1 MSGPSAGE
9 HRPHRDVWVCADRL
23 WDGTADRPATGIG
36 VLVRDGRVAEL
47 TAAPPESTDTDTV
60 ELPGCTLLPGFI
72 DCHVH
77 TLDERL
83 DTASAAYQTL
93 HALPALRTL
102 LTCGFTTVRDLGGAH
117 QALNTALRR
126 AVHEGLVTGPRMLV
140 APNVLSPRG
149 GHADKTPELAE
160 RYGIEIGTLADGPE
174 ELRRAVRQQARAG
187 ADWIKFVAS
196 GGFSSPVDSPDDTAY
211 SQAEMN
217 VLASTAR
224 DVHLPCAAH
233 AFDDESITRA
243 IRAGVRSIEHACLA
257 TPSAYALMAEYGT
270 YLVPTQ
276 YAQTFFLRGLD
287 DEGLW
292 AFQPPHMRRVYRR
305 YADELRAGLRR
316 PARTDVKIAFGTDAG
331 MFPYAQ
337 SWREFPTLVEHGM
350 SPLRALRAATCVAAE
365 LLGRPDL
372 GRIAPGS
379 TADLVALR
387 GDPFRDIDATG
398 RVVYVMQGGHRVPLE
413 SRCGR

>member
-1 MSGPSAGE
+1 M
-9 HRPHRDVWVCADRL
+9 RRTPHRDTWVSASRL
-23 WDGTADRPATGIG
+23 WDGHADSPADGVS
-36 VLVRDGRVAEL
+36 VLVRDGRVAEM
-47 TAAPPESTDTDTV
+47 TTAPPASPDADTV
-60 ELPGCTLLPGFI
+60 ELPGCTLMPGFI

-93 HALPALRTL
+93 QALPALRTL
-102 LTCGFTTVRDLGGAH
+102 LACGFTTVRDLGGAH

-126 AVHEGLVTGPRMLV
+126 AVLEGLVTGPRMRV
-140 APNVLSPRG
+140 APNILSPRG

-160 RYGIEIGTLADGPE
+160 RYGVEVGTLADGPD

-196 GGFSSPVDSPDDTAY
+196 GGFSSPADSPDDTAY

-224 DVHLPCAAH
+224 DFHLPCAAH

-257 TPSAYALMAEYGT
+257 TPSAYSLMAEYGT

-276 YAQTFFLRGLD
+276 YAQTYFLERVD
-287 DEGLW
+287 DESLW
-292 AFQPPHMRRVYRR
+292 EDRPPKMHRAYRR
-305 YADELRAGLRR
+305 YAQDLREGLRR
-316 PARTDVKIAFGTDAG
+316 PAGTEVKIAFGTDAG
-331 MFPYAQ
+331 MFPYAD
-337 SWREFPTLVEHGM
+337 SWREFPTLVDNGL
-350 SPLRALRAATCVAAE
+350 SPLRALRAATSTAAE

-372 GRIAPGS
+372 GRIAPGT

-387 GDPFRDIDATG
+387 GDPFQDINATG
-398 RVVYVMQGGHRVPLE
+398 RVSYVMQGGHSFSSERLSDGPPQGE
-413 SRCGR
+413 